1 MPYPVLSIKD
11 LTAEPICISSP
22 DHRSGQLILELEKK
36 ANIKL
41 KNVIE
46 NNPMNRMQLADRRL
60 QTVFIRLISESG
72 YTYDTSRICML
83 KEEDDIPVK
92 QVLAYL
98 LKMKDSGK
106 TSAVAE
112 AFKSITDH

>member
-1 MPYPVLSIKD
+1 
-11 LTAEPICISSP
+11 
-22 DHRSGQLILELEKK
+22 
-36 ANIKL
+36 
-41 KNVIE
+41 
-46 NNPMNRMQLADRRL
+46 MQLADRGL

-72 YTYDTSRICML
+72 YTYDTFRICIL

>member
-1 MPYPVLSIKD
+1 
-11 LTAEPICISSP
+11 
-22 DHRSGQLILELEKK
+22 
-36 ANIKL
+36 
-41 KNVIE
+41 
-46 NNPMNRMQLADRRL
+46 MNRMQLADRGL

-72 YTYDTSRICML
+72 YTYDTSRICIL

-98 LKMKDSGK
+98 PKMKDSGK